1 MDTRKEQIV
10 AAAVKRFGH
19 YSYAKTTMN
28 ELAEDL
34 GITKAN
40 LYYYYADKMAL
51 FLDVVKILFEDLY
64 TQEAAIIDEYKKGFM
79 ESLMKIIDFRAAHFK
94 KYFALQLNVSEN
106 FEWAKGNEAQN
117 MFCCIQEKEIELAF
131 RFFNKA
137 IENKELVLS
146 KPKEAAEVYMEVMR
160 SISFYHKI
168 KDMIAPIPNQE
179 KIDEIVKSQKKVTKF
194 IFEGKIIKQ

>member
-19 YSYAKTTMN
+19 YGYAKTTMN

-131 RFFNKA
+131 RFL
-137 IENKELVLS
+137 I
-146 KPKEAAEVYMEVMR
+146 KP
-160 SISFYHKI
+160 
-168 KDMIAPIPNQE
+168 
-179 KIDEIVKSQKKVTKF
+179 
-194 IFEGKIIKQ
+194 